1 MPVENPVVQSSEY
14 ARSSIESAGTKPD
27 VKSEIAL
34 TLIEAMKSGNT
45 PWQKPWAAQS
55 LRPVNLATSNGYRG
69 VNRLLL
75 ALAGR
80 ADPQGRADPRW
91 ATYQQAQAN
100 GWQVRRGEKGTA
112 IVKLVEVGRGGAAN
126 EATAAV
132 GNGAGTGTGTGT
144 TTGTSNGRPRAS
156 SIGNRGSGR
165 GSEAAGAQGTGGT
178 SATEPERKAFAL
190 RRYVVFNAQQMDGV
204 PPLEA
209 SETLFDPIAKAEAVI
224 QALKEKTGLLVVHGG
239 TDACYVPALDEI
251 RLPAKKSF
259 HSAYD
264 YYATALH
271 EGAHSTLHK
280 KRLDRQEAIAKRWGD
295 EAYAVEELRAEICSA
310 ILAAETGVPMTQS
323 HIDNHAAYLQHWIK
337 AVSADPMAIFSA
349 AKEAELM
356 AEYMLG
362 LEKQMTAMDA
372 HKEWI
377 QDYDSVLQR

>member
-1 MPVENPVVQSSEY
+1 MRVENPAVQSNGH
-14 ARSSIESAGTKPD
+14 ARSAGENVGNKAD

-45 PWQKPWAAQS
+45 PWQRPWAAQA
-55 LRPVNLATSNGYRG
+55 LRPVNLATNNGYRG
-69 VNRLLL
+69 INRLLL
-75 ALAGR
+75 ALGSCLNAEGR
-80 ADPQGRADPRW
+80 SDPRW

-100 GWQVRRGEKGTA
+100 GWQVRRGEKGTP
-112 IVKLVEVGRGGAAN
+112 IVKLVEVGKSASPDAHQSSSAGNRQPADSVRSNANTNAGSGSRRGGGGGDAGGGPSGGRNAQ
-126 EATAAV
+126 TAE
-132 GNGAGTGTGTGT
+132 T
-144 TTGTSNGRPRAS
+144 
-156 SIGNRGSGR
+156 
-165 GSEAAGAQGTGGT
+165 
-178 SATEPERKAFAL
+178 ERKAFAL
-190 RRYVVFNAQQMDGV
+190 RRYVVFNAQQMNGV

-209 SETLFDPIAKAEAVI
+209 PSEKLFDPVARAEAVI

-259 HSAYD
+259 HSVYD

-310 ILAAETGVPMTQS
+310 ILAAETGVPMSQS

-337 AVSADPMAIFSA
+337 AVSTDPMTIFSA
-349 AKEAELM
+349 AKDAELM

-362 LEKQMTAMDA
+362 LEKQMISMEV

-377 QDYDSVLQR
+377 VEYDRNC

>member
-1 MPVENPVVQSSEY
+1 MRVENPAVQSNGH
-14 ARSSIESAGTKPD
+14 ARSAGENVGNQAD

-34 TLIEAMKSGNT
+34 TLIEAMKNGNT
-45 PWQKPWAAQS
+45 PWQRPWAAQA
-55 LRPVNLATSNGYRG
+55 LRPVNLATNNGYRG
-69 VNRLLL
+69 INRLLL
-75 ALAGR
+75 ALGSCLDAEGR
-80 ADPQGRADPRW
+80 SDPRW

-100 GWQVRRGEKGTA
+100 GWQVRRGEKGTS
-112 IVKLVEVGRGGAAN
+112 IVKLVEVGKSASPDAHQSSSAGNRQPAGSVRSNANANAGSGSGSGSGSGGGGGGA
-126 EATAAV
+126 
-132 GNGAGTGTGTGT
+132 GGGLSGAR
-144 TTGTSNGRPRAS
+144 NAQ
-156 SIGNRGSGR
+156 
-165 GSEAAGAQGTGGT
+165 AGET
-178 SATEPERKAFAL
+178 ERKAFAL

-204 PPLEA
+204 PSLEA
-209 SETLFDPIAKAEAVI
+209 PSEKLFDPVARAEAVI

-259 HSAYD
+259 HSVYD

-310 ILAAETGVPMTQS
+310 ILAAETGVPMSQS

-337 AVSADPMAIFSA
+337 ATSSDPMAIFSA
-349 AKEAELM
+349 AKDAELM

-362 LEKQMTAMDA
+362 LEKQIISMEV

-377 QDYDSVLQR
+377 MEYDRNY

>member
-1 MPVENPVVQSSEY
+1 MRVENPAVQSNGH
-14 ARSSIESAGTKPD
+14 ARSAGENVGSKAD

-34 TLIEAMKSGNT
+34 TLIEAMKNGNT
-45 PWQKPWAAQS
+45 PWQRPWAAQA
-55 LRPVNLATSNGYRG
+55 LRPVNLATNNGYRG
-69 VNRLLL
+69 INRLLL
-75 ALAGR
+75 ALGSCLDAEGR
-80 ADPQGRADPRW
+80 SDPRW

-100 GWQVRRGEKGTA
+100 GWQVRRGEKGTP
-112 IVKLVEVGRGGAAN
+112 IVKLVEVGKSASPDAHQSSSAGNRQHADSVRSNANANANANAGSGSGGRSGGAGGGGGLSGARN
-126 EATAAV
+126 AQPGEA
-132 GNGAGTGTGTGT
+132 
-144 TTGTSNGRPRAS
+144 
-156 SIGNRGSGR
+156 
-165 GSEAAGAQGTGGT
+165 
-178 SATEPERKAFAL
+178 ERKAFAL

-209 SETLFDPIAKAEAVI
+209 PSEKLFDPVARAEAVI

-259 HSAYD
+259 HSVYD

-310 ILAAETGVPMTQS
+310 ILAAETGVPMSQS

-337 AVSADPMAIFSA
+337 AVSTDPMAIFSA
-349 AKEAELM
+349 AKDAELM

-362 LEKQMTAMDA
+362 LEIQMTSMEV

-377 QDYDSVLQR
+377 MEYDRNC

>member
-14 ARSSIESAGTKPD
+14 ARPSIESAGTKPD

-55 LRPVNLATSNGYRG
+55 LLPVNLATSNGYRG

-100 GWQVRRGEKGTA
+100 GWQVRRGEKGTG
-112 IVKLVEVGRGGAAN
+112 IVKLVEVGRGGAAT

-132 GNGAGTGTGTGT
+132 GTGAGTGTATA
-144 TTGTSNGRPRAS
+144 TGTSNGRPRAS
-156 SIGNRGSGR
+156 SIGNRGSGG
-165 GSEAAGAQGTGGT
+165 GSGAAGAQGTHVT
-178 SATEPERKAFAL
+178 SATEPERKTFAL

-209 SETLFDPIAKAEAVI
+209 PSEKLFDPIAKAEAVI

-337 AVSADPMAIFSA
+337 AVSNDPMAIFSA
-349 AKEAELM
+349 AKDAELM

-362 LEKQMTAMDA
+362 LERNIAA
-372 HKEWI
+372 IEPHKEWI
-377 QDYDSVLQR
+377 EEYDNARSA

>member
-1 MPVENPVVQSSEY
+1 MQSSER
-14 ARSSIESAGTKPD
+14 AESQSEKVEGKVD
-27 VKSEIAL
+27 VKSEIARV
-34 TLIEAMKSGNT
+34 LIDAMERGDT
-45 PWQKPWAAQS
+45 PWQKPWAAQA

-75 ALAGR
+75 ALSGR
-80 ADPQGRADPRW
+80 VDPEGRADPRW

-100 GWQVRRGEKGTA
+100 GWQVRRGEKGTP
-112 IVKLVEVGRGGAAN
+112 IVKLVEVGRGGAAA
-126 EATAAV
+126 EIAA
-132 GNGAGTGTGTGT
+132 GASGGK
-144 TTGTSNGRPRAS
+144 PQAS
-156 SIGNRGSGR
+156 ASGNRGNLGSG
-165 GSEAAGAQGTGGT
+165 GGGGVMGGQGANA
-178 SATEPERKAFAL
+178 SEPERKAFAL

-204 PPLEA
+204 PPLEV
-209 SETLFDPIAKAEAVI
+209 SETLFDPVVRAEAVI

-259 HSAYD
+259 HSVYD

-310 ILAAETGVPMTQS
+310 ILAAETGVPMSQN

-337 AVSADPMAIFSA
+337 VVSADPMTIFSA
-349 AKEAELM
+349 AKDADLM
-356 AEYMLG
+356 AAYMLG
-362 LEKQMTAMDA
+362 LEKQMSAMEV
-372 HKEWI
+372 HQEWI
-377 QDYDSVLQR
+377 QDYMQAMER

>member
-1 MPVENPVVQSSEY
+1 MPVENPVVQSSEH
-14 ARSSIESAGTKPD
+14 ARSAIESAGAKPD

-80 ADPQGRADPRW
+80 VDPQGRADPRW
-91 ATYQQAQAN
+91 ATYQQAQAK
-100 GWQVRRGEKGTA
+100 GWQVRRGEKGTP
-112 IVKLVEVGRGGAAN
+112 IVKLVEVGRGGAAT
-126 EATAAV
+126 EAAA
-132 GNGAGTGTGTGT
+132 GASAGTVTGTDA
-144 TTGTSNGRPRAS
+144 SNGRAQAS
-156 SIGNRGSGR
+156 SIGNRGSGG
-165 GSEAAGAQGTGGT
+165 GSGAAGAQGARGT
-178 SATEPERKAFAL
+178 NATEPERKAFAL

-209 SETLFDPIAKAEAVI
+209 SKTLFDPVAKAEAVI
-224 QALKEKTGLLVVHGG
+224 QALKEKTGLIVVHGG
-239 TDACYVPALDEI
+239 GDACYVPALDEI

-295 EAYAVEELRAEICSA
+295 DAYAVEELRAEICSA
-310 ILAAETGVPMTQS
+310 ILAAETSVPMTQS
-323 HIDNHAAYLQHWIK
+323 HIDNHAAYLQHWMKI
-337 AVSADPMAIFSA
+337 VSADPIAIFSA
-349 AKEAELM
+349 AKDADLM

-362 LEKQMTAMDA
+362 LEKQMSAMTI

-377 QDYDSVLQR
+377 DEYDNAKCV